1 MSASWSGY
9 IIILT
14 VVFTIGISW
23 LLFANARKSPKGSPA
38 AKDTGHVWD
47 GDITELNN
55 PLPRW
60 WFVLFVLTIVFTGI
74 YLALYPGLGNFA
86 GTLGWSSAAQMQAD
100 LDETH
105 AKLETLYAGF
115 RERSLVNLAADPA
128 AVKVG
133 RNVFANNCAACHGT
147 DARGAKGYPNLVD
160 ADWLYGGEPD
170 TVLSS
175 VLQGRRGL
183 MPPLVATLPGS
194 GVDEVSNYVLGLS
207 GLDHDKRLAAEGKA
221 KFEAVCA
228 ACHGISGKGSHTL
241 GAPDLTDDIW
251 LHGNGDL
258 AAVRDAI
265 TRGRGGV
272 MPAWE
277 PIIGRDRARLAV
289 AWLLAQGAANAET
302 DPPSTGSGNAP

>member
-1 MSASWSGY
+1 MSTAWSWY
-9 IIILT
+9 IITLT
-14 VVFTIGISW
+14 VAFTFAITW
-23 LLFANARKSPKGSPA
+23 LLLANARKSPKGTPA

-47 GDITELNN
+47 GVITELNN

-60 WFVLFVLTIVFTGI
+60 WFLLFVLTIVFTGL

-86 GTLGWSSAAQMQAD
+86 GQLGWSSAAQMQAE
-100 LDETH
+100 LDETN
-105 AKLETLYAGF
+105 ARLETLYAGF
-115 RERSLVNLAADPA
+115 RDRPLAELATDPA
-128 AVKVG
+128 AIKVG

-170 TVLSS
+170 TVLAS
-175 VLQGRRGL
+175 VLQGRHGL

-194 GVDEVSNYVLGLS
+194 GVDDVSHYVLGLS

-228 ACHGISGKGSHTL
+228 ACHGVDGKGNPAL
-241 GAPDLTDDIW
+241 GAPNLTDDIW
-251 LHGNGDL
+251 LHGNADL
-258 AAVRDAI
+258 AAVREAI
-265 TRGRGGV
+265 TRGRSGV

-277 PIIGRDRARLAV
+277 PIIGRDRSRLAV
-289 AWLLAQGAANAET
+289 AWLLAQGAANRET
-302 DPPSTGSGNAP
+302 DTPTGSGAAP